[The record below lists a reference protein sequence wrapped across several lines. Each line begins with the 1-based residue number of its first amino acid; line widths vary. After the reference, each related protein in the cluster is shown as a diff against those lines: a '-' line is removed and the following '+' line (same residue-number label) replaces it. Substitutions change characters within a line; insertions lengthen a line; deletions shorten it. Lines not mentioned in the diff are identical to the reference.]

1 MQVLAVVNLMTF
13 LIVALLLFL
22 LATPQDRRRAR
33 RGKVGSTQAPM
44 PTSLRLRKAIREKCY
59 ET

>member
-33 RGKVGSTQAPM
+33 GGKSGEYPSSDAHRPAPAQ
-44 PTSLRLRKAIREKCY
+44 SNKGEAL
-59 ET
+59 